1 MALHPFQ
8 VKSPAVAVQFGN
20 RSHFLLKI
28 TSAIVTKVQWISGV
42 SWFLQVVVAAILL
55 QTLFFKFT
63 GAEESKYIFS
73 KVGAEPWGR
82 IGSGVVELI
91 AAALLLYPGL
101 AAWGALLAAGVM
113 VGAIGSH
120 LFILGVVVKDDGGL
134 LFGLAVL
141 VFAGSVGILLLRRG
155 QLPFMAKVF
164 STIGLPVV

>member
-1 MALHPFQ
+1 
-8 VKSPAVAVQFGN
+8 VNSPAVAVQFC
-20 RSHFLLKI
+20 RHSLFLLSK
-28 TSAIVTKVQWISGV
+28 ADALVTKVQWISGV
-42 SWFLQVVVAAILL
+42 SWVLQVAVAAILL

-141 VFAGSVGILLLRRG
+141 VFVGSVGVLVLRRG
-155 QLPFMAKVF
+155 QLPFIAKAL
-164 STIGLPVV
+164 STVGLPVV